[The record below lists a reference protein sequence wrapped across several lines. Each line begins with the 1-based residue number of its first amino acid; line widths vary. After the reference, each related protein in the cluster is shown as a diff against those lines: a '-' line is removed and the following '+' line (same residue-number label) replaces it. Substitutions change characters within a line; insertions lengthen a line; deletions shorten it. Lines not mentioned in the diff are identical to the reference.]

1 MPLTLLLGPANCGK
15 VAQLFDRFAEQV
27 DAGAAPTLVVPTR
40 PDVELAERDLLARR
54 SAVLGGMIG
63 TFEDLFER
71 VLERCGEPSAALAT
85 LPRRLVLEQ
94 VVREAGLDQLAAPSR
109 FAGFVDGLGRMF
121 NDLAGSAPPQL
132 LERRLAAFAEPGRR
146 LELAVL
152 HGAFRARL
160 AELGIR
166 DRAGGHGR
174 AAELLETRLEAWD
187 DSPVFAYG
195 FEDMSGVQLAALRA
209 LAARCPV
216 MVSLPYEPGRPALAA
231 VRPAVAALTDGP
243 HELVE
248 LPPADHVD
256 SPTLRHL
263 ERTLFDERDA
273 PPPPER
279 DGAIVLLEACGV
291 RGVADQ
297 VAFEALGLIRRG
309 VAAEQIAVLAAD
321 TGRWRL
327 ALESAFAALGV
338 PVDVDAQVGLGET
351 AFGQALLGLLRFA
364 WFDGDRADLFRFLRS
379 PFSGV
384 PRATVDYAEGR
395 LRGRG
400 ALRHDEVQG
409 LLEELDY
416 ARLLAA
422 PDRLAASGDP
432 AAAVGDQLRR
442 MSASAAGLTANRLN
456 GAGEAHAAALRATL
470 RTLEQLAGVVGLGLE
485 PLDRAGVA
493 GQLER
498 TVFRPYNG
506 GAGRVQALDLRRART
521 RRFQAVFVL
530 GLEEGGLPGPA
541 RENPFLSGDEA
552 AALGVSRLDPLE
564 RDRHLFYT
572 AVTRPW
578 RQLFLCRQAADED
591 GRLLEPSPFLEDV
604 VRSVGEDGVE
614 LRRRAIGDLTHPLDQ
629 APSER
634 ERQRALARELRT
646 RPDWAAAVADHHGWT
661 RKLERARL
669 AYRRRPQLRN
679 ATVLAALAAQERF
692 SVTELEKFAECSSAW
707 FVERFLQPGEIDYQ
721 FGPKETGS
729 VAHATLHKF
738 HERMPS
744 ELGVERLTE
753 HELPAA
759 VELMRR
765 CLQDSLGGVRI
776 PAGVAGRAQI
786 RRLERD
792 LEGFLASEATFD
804 SPLVPRDYEVRFG
817 TKTSRPD
824 LQQGLRLDGFAV
836 SGTIDRIDRDPGMSA
851 RGAVWDYKTGK
862 GARSAKQIETERKL
876 QLPLYI
882 LVARDMLGIEPVA
895 GLYRALGGE
904 RRARGMAVEGEMDG
918 VMAND
923 RMQPELFWA
932 QVDRAVG
939 YANDI
944 VARIRSGAVLHDP
957 ISGSCPEWCLRQAGG
972 ICRVAK

>member
-1 MPLTLLLGPANCGK
+1 M
-15 VAQLFDRFAEQV
+15 
-27 DAGAAPTLVVPTR
+27 
-40 PDVELAERDLLARR
+40 
-54 SAVLGGMIG
+54 
-63 TFEDLFER
+63 
-71 VLERCGEPSAALAT
+71 
-85 LPRRLVLEQ
+85 
-94 VVREAGLDQLAAPSR
+94 
-109 FAGFVDGLGRMF
+109 
-121 NDLAGSAPPQL
+121 
-132 LERRLAAFAEPGRR
+132 
-146 LELAVL
+146 
-152 HGAFRARL
+152 
-160 AELGIR
+160 
-166 DRAGGHGR
+166 
-174 AAELLETRLEAWD
+174 
-187 DSPVFAYG
+187 
-195 FEDMSGVQLAALRA
+195 
-209 LAARCPV
+209 
-216 MVSLPYEPGRPALAA
+216 
-231 VRPAVAALTDGP
+231 
-243 HELVE
+243 
-248 LPPADHVD
+248 
-256 SPTLRHL
+256 
-263 ERTLFDERDA
+263 
-273 PPPPER
+273 
-279 DGAIVLLEACGV
+279 
-291 RGVADQ
+291 
-297 VAFEALGLIRRG
+297 
-309 VAAEQIAVLAAD
+309 
-321 TGRWRL
+321 
-327 ALESAFAALGV
+327 
-338 PVDVDAQVGLGET
+338 
-351 AFGQALLGLLRFA
+351 
-364 WFDGDRADLFRFLRS
+364 
-379 PFSGV
+379 
-384 PRATVDYAEGR
+384 
-395 LRGRG
+395 
-400 ALRHDEVQG
+400 
-409 LLEELDY
+409 
-416 ARLLAA
+416 
-422 PDRLAASGDP
+422 
-432 AAAVGDQLRR
+432 
-442 MSASAAGLTANRLN
+442 
-456 GAGEAHAAALRATL
+456 
-470 RTLEQLAGVVGLGLE
+470 
-485 PLDRAGVA
+485 
-493 GQLER
+493 
-498 TVFRPYNG
+498 
-506 GAGRVQALDLRRART
+506 
-521 RRFQAVFVL
+521 
-530 GLEEGGLPGPA
+530 
-541 RENPFLSGDEA
+541 
-552 AALGVSRLDPLE
+552 
-564 RDRHLFYT
+564 
-572 AVTRPW
+572 
-578 RQLFLCRQAADED
+578 
-591 GRLLEPSPFLEDV
+591 
-604 VRSVGEDGVE
+604 RSVGEDGVE
-614 LRRRAIGDLTHPLDQ
+614 LRRRAIGDLTHPLEQ

-679 ATVLAALAAQERF
+679 AAVLAALAAQERF

-817 TKTSRPD
+817 TKTSQPD

>member
-121 NDLAGSAPPQL
+121 NDLAGSAPPEL

-564 RDRHLFYT
+564 RDRHLLYT

-604 VRSVGEDGVE
+604 VRSVGEDGVQ

>member
-63 TFEDLFER
+63 TFEDLYER

-121 NDLAGSAPPQL
+121 NDLAGSAPPEL
-132 LERRLAAFAEPGRR
+132 LERRLAAFAEPGRG

-187 DSPVFAYG
+187 DSPVFTYG

-231 VRPAVAALTDGP
+231 VRPSVAALTEGP

-248 LPPADHVD
+248 LPAADHVD
-256 SPTLRHL
+256 SRTLRHL

-297 VAFEALGLIRRG
+297 VAFEALGL
-309 VAAEQIAVLAAD
+309 
-321 TGRWRL
+321 
-327 ALESAFAALGV
+327 

-384 PRATVDYAEGR
+384 PRATADYAEGR

-400 ALRHDEVQG
+400 ALRHDKVQG

-442 MSASAAGLTANRLN
+442 MSASAAGLTANRLT

-470 RTLEQLAGVVGLGLE
+470 RTLEQLAGV
-485 PLDRAGVA
+485 
-493 GQLER
+493 
-498 TVFRPYNG
+498 Y
-506 GAGRVQALDLRRART
+506 
-521 RRFQAVFVL
+521 
-530 GLEEGGLPGPA
+530 
-541 RENPFLSGDEA
+541 
-552 AALGVSRLDPLE
+552 
-564 RDRHLFYT
+564 
-572 AVTRPW
+572 
-578 RQLFLCRQAADED
+578 
-591 GRLLEPSPFLEDV
+591 
-604 VRSVGEDGVE
+604 
-614 LRRRAIGDLTHPLDQ
+614 
-629 APSER
+629 
-634 ERQRALARELRT
+634 
-646 RPDWAAAVADHHGWT
+646 
-661 RKLERARL
+661 
-669 AYRRRPQLRN
+669 
-679 ATVLAALAAQERF
+679 
-692 SVTELEKFAECSSAW
+692 
-707 FVERFLQPGEIDYQ
+707 
-721 FGPKETGS
+721 
-729 VAHATLHKF
+729 
-738 HERMPS
+738 
-744 ELGVERLTE
+744 
-753 HELPAA
+753 
-759 VELMRR
+759 
-765 CLQDSLGGVRI
+765 
-776 PAGVAGRAQI
+776 
-786 RRLERD
+786 
-792 LEGFLASEATFD
+792 
-804 SPLVPRDYEVRFG
+804 
-817 TKTSRPD
+817 
-824 LQQGLRLDGFAV
+824 
-836 SGTIDRIDRDPGMSA
+836 
-851 RGAVWDYKTGK
+851 
-862 GARSAKQIETERKL
+862 
-876 QLPLYI
+876 
-882 LVARDMLGIEPVA
+882 
-895 GLYRALGGE
+895 
-904 RRARGMAVEGEMDG
+904 
-918 VMAND
+918 
-923 RMQPELFWA
+923 
-932 QVDRAVG
+932 
-939 YANDI
+939 
-944 VARIRSGAVLHDP
+944 
-957 ISGSCPEWCLRQAGG
+957 
-972 ICRVAK
+972 

>member
-1 MPLTLLLGPANCGK
+1 
-15 VAQLFDRFAEQV
+15 
-27 DAGAAPTLVVPTR
+27 
-40 PDVELAERDLLARR
+40 
-54 SAVLGGMIG
+54 
-63 TFEDLFER
+63 
-71 VLERCGEPSAALAT
+71 
-85 LPRRLVLEQ
+85 
-94 VVREAGLDQLAAPSR
+94 
-109 FAGFVDGLGRMF
+109 
-121 NDLAGSAPPQL
+121 
-132 LERRLAAFAEPGRR
+132 
-146 LELAVL
+146 
-152 HGAFRARL
+152 
-160 AELGIR
+160 
-166 DRAGGHGR
+166 
-174 AAELLETRLEAWD
+174 
-187 DSPVFAYG
+187 
-195 FEDMSGVQLAALRA
+195 
-209 LAARCPV
+209 
-216 MVSLPYEPGRPALAA
+216 
-231 VRPAVAALTDGP
+231 
-243 HELVE
+243 
-248 LPPADHVD
+248 
-256 SPTLRHL
+256 
-263 ERTLFDERDA
+263 
-273 PPPPER
+273 
-279 DGAIVLLEACGV
+279 
-291 RGVADQ
+291 
-297 VAFEALGLIRRG
+297 
-309 VAAEQIAVLAAD
+309 
-321 TGRWRL
+321 
-327 ALESAFAALGV
+327 
-338 PVDVDAQVGLGET
+338 
-351 AFGQALLGLLRFA
+351 
-364 WFDGDRADLFRFLRS
+364 
-379 PFSGV
+379 
-384 PRATVDYAEGR
+384 
-395 LRGRG
+395 
-400 ALRHDEVQG
+400 
-409 LLEELDY
+409 
-416 ARLLAA
+416 
-422 PDRLAASGDP
+422 
-432 AAAVGDQLRR
+432 
-442 MSASAAGLTANRLN
+442 
-456 GAGEAHAAALRATL
+456 
-470 RTLEQLAGVVGLGLE
+470 
-485 PLDRAGVA
+485 
-493 GQLER
+493 
-498 TVFRPYNG
+498 VFRPYNG

-578 RQLFLCRQAADED
+578 RHLFLCRQAADED

>member
-121 NDLAGSAPPQL
+121 NDLAGSAPPEL

-564 RDRHLFYT
+564 RDRHLLYT

-692 SVTELEKFAECSSAW
+692 SVTELEKFSECSSAW

>member
-121 NDLAGSAPPQL
+121 NDLAGSAPPEL

-231 VRPAVAALTDGP
+231 VRPAVAALTEGP

-248 LPPADHVD
+248 LPPGDHVD
-256 SPTLRHL
+256 SPALRHL

-279 DGAIVLLEACGV
+279 DGSIVLLEACGV

-297 VAFEALGLIRRG
+297 VAFEALALIRQG
-309 VAAEQIAVLAAD
+309 IAAEQIAVLATD

-422 PDRLAASGDP
+422 PDRLAAP
-432 AAAVGDQLRR
+432 A
-442 MSASAAGLTANRLN
+442 
-456 GAGEAHAAALRATL
+456 
-470 RTLEQLAGVVGLGLE
+470 
-485 PLDRAGVA
+485 
-493 GQLER
+493 
-498 TVFRPYNG
+498 
-506 GAGRVQALDLRRART
+506 
-521 RRFQAVFVL
+521 
-530 GLEEGGLPGPA
+530 
-541 RENPFLSGDEA
+541 
-552 AALGVSRLDPLE
+552 
-564 RDRHLFYT
+564 
-572 AVTRPW
+572 
-578 RQLFLCRQAADED
+578 
-591 GRLLEPSPFLEDV
+591 
-604 VRSVGEDGVE
+604 
-614 LRRRAIGDLTHPLDQ
+614 I
-629 APSER
+629 
-634 ERQRALARELRT
+634 
-646 RPDWAAAVADHHGWT
+646 
-661 RKLERARL
+661 
-669 AYRRRPQLRN
+669 RRRPW
-679 ATVLAALAAQERF
+679 ATSCAA
-692 SVTELEKFAECSSAW
+692 
-707 FVERFLQPGEIDYQ
+707 
-721 FGPKETGS
+721 
-729 VAHATLHKF
+729 
-738 HERMPS
+738 
-744 ELGVERLTE
+744 
-753 HELPAA
+753 
-759 VELMRR
+759 
-765 CLQDSLGGVRI
+765 
-776 PAGVAGRAQI
+776 
-786 RRLERD
+786 
-792 LEGFLASEATFD
+792 
-804 SPLVPRDYEVRFG
+804 
-817 TKTSRPD
+817 
-824 LQQGLRLDGFAV
+824 
-836 SGTIDRIDRDPGMSA
+836 
-851 RGAVWDYKTGK
+851 
-862 GARSAKQIETERKL
+862 
-876 QLPLYI
+876 
-882 LVARDMLGIEPVA
+882 
-895 GLYRALGGE
+895 
-904 RRARGMAVEGEMDG
+904 
-918 VMAND
+918 
-923 RMQPELFWA
+923 
-932 QVDRAVG
+932 
-939 YANDI
+939 
-944 VARIRSGAVLHDP
+944 
-957 ISGSCPEWCLRQAGG
+957 
-972 ICRVAK
+972 

>member
-15 VAQLFDRFAEQV
+15 VAQLLDRFAEQV

-71 VLERCGEPSAALAT
+71 VLERCGEPSATLAT

-109 FAGFVDGLGRMF
+109 FAGFGDGLGRMF
-121 NDLAGSAPPQL
+121 NDLAGSAPPEL

-166 DRAGGHGR
+166 ERAGGHGR
-174 AAELLETRLEAWD
+174 AAELLETRLEGWD

-209 LAARCPV
+209 LAALCPV

-231 VRPAVAALTDGP
+231 VRPAVAALTEGP

-256 SPTLRHL
+256 SPALRHL

-279 DGAIVLLEACGV
+279 DGAIVLLEACGM

-297 VAFEALGLIRRG
+297 VAFEALSLIRHG
-309 VAAEQIAVLAAD
+309 VAAEQIAVLATD
-321 TGRWRL
+321 TSRWRL
-327 ALESAFAALGV
+327 ALESAFATLGV

-351 AFGQALLGLLRFA
+351 AFGQALMGLLRFA

-416 ARLLAA
+416 ARL
-422 PDRLAASGDP
+422 
-432 AAAVGDQLRR
+432 
-442 MSASAAGLTANRLN
+442 
-456 GAGEAHAAALRATL
+456 RATL
-470 RTLEQLAGVVGLGLE
+470 RTLEQLAGLVGLGLE
-485 PLDRAGVA
+485 PLDRAGVS

-530 GLEEGGLPGPA
+530 GLEEGGLPGPT
-541 RENPFLSGDEA
+541 RENPFLSGEEA
-552 AALGVSRLDPLE
+552 GALGVNRLDPLE

-578 RQLFLCRQAADED
+578 RHLFLCRQAADED

-604 VRSVGEDGVE
+604 VRSFGEDGVE
-614 LRRRAIGDLTHPLDQ
+614 RRRRAIGDLTHPLEQ

-692 SVTELEKFAECSSAW
+692 SVTEVAKFAECSSAW

-721 FGPKETGS
+721 
-729 VAHATLHKF
+729 
-738 HERMPS
+738 
-744 ELGVERLTE
+744 
-753 HELPAA
+753 
-759 VELMRR
+759 
-765 CLQDSLGGVRI
+765 
-776 PAGVAGRAQI
+776 
-786 RRLERD
+786 
-792 LEGFLASEATFD
+792 
-804 SPLVPRDYEVRFG
+804 
-817 TKTSRPD
+817 
-824 LQQGLRLDGFAV
+824 
-836 SGTIDRIDRDPGMSA
+836 
-851 RGAVWDYKTGK
+851 
-862 GARSAKQIETERKL
+862 
-876 QLPLYI
+876 
-882 LVARDMLGIEPVA
+882 
-895 GLYRALGGE
+895 
-904 RRARGMAVEGEMDG
+904 
-918 VMAND
+918 
-923 RMQPELFWA
+923 
-932 QVDRAVG
+932 
-939 YANDI
+939 
-944 VARIRSGAVLHDP
+944 
-957 ISGSCPEWCLRQAGG
+957 
-972 ICRVAK
+972 

>member
-121 NDLAGSAPPQL
+121 NDLAGSAPPEL

-564 RDRHLFYT
+564 RDRHLLYT

>member
-121 NDLAGSAPPQL
+121 NDLAGSAPPEL

-564 RDRHLFYT
+564 RDRHLLYT

-591 GRLLEPSPFLEDV
+591 GRLLEPSPFLDDV
-604 VRSVGEDGVE
+604 VRSVGEDGVQ

>member
-15 VAQLFDRFAEQV
+15 VAQLFDRFAEQI

-109 FAGFVDGLGRMF
+109 FSGFVDGLGRMF
-121 NDLAGSAPPQL
+121 NDLAGSAPPEL

-231 VRPAVAALTDGP
+231 VRPAVAALTEGP

-256 SPTLRHL
+256 SPALRHL

-279 DGAIVLLEACGV
+279 DGSMVLLEACGM

-297 VAFEALGLIRRG
+297 VAFEALALIRQG
-309 VAAEQIAVLAAD
+309 IAAEQIAVLATD

-327 ALESAFAALGV
+327 ALESAFAALDV

-422 PDRLAASGDP
+422 PDRLAGSGDP

-442 MSASAAGLTANRLN
+442 MSASVAGLTANRLN

-506 GAGRVQALDLRRART
+506 CAGRVQALDLRRART

-578 RQLFLCRQAADED
+578 RHLFLCRQAADED

-614 LRRRAIGDLTHPLDQ
+614 RRRRAIGDLTHPLEQ

-944 VARIRSGAVLHDP
+944 VARIRSGAVHHDP

>member
-121 NDLAGSAPPQL
+121 NDLAGSAPPEL

-297 VAFEALGLIRRG
+297 VAFEPLGLIRRG

-564 RDRHLFYT
+564 RDRHLLYT

>member
-121 NDLAGSAPPQL
+121 NDLAGSAPPEL
-132 LERRLAAFAEPGRR
+132 LERRLAAFAEPGRG

-187 DSPVFAYG
+187 DSPVFTYG

-231 VRPAVAALTDGP
+231 VRPAVAALTEGP

-248 LPPADHVD
+248 LPAADHVD
-256 SPTLRHL
+256 SRTLRHL

-309 VAAEQIAVLAAD
+309 IAAEQIAVLATD

-327 ALESAFAALGV
+327 ALESAFSALGV

-384 PRATVDYAEGR
+384 PRATADYAEGR

-442 MSASAAGLTANRLN
+442 MSASAAGLTANRLT

-552 AALGVSRLDPLE
+552 GALGVSRLDPLE

-578 RQLFLCRQAADED
+578 RHLFLCRQAADED

-604 VRSVGEDGVE
+604 VRSVGEDGVD
-614 LRRRAIGDLTHPLDQ
+614 LRRRAIGDLTHPLEQ

-646 RPDWAAAVADHHGWT
+646 RPDWAAAVADRHGWT

-753 HELPAA
+753 HQLPAA

-792 LEGFLASEATFD
+792 LEGFVASEATFD

-904 RRARGMAVEGEMDG
+904 RRARGMAVEGEMEG

-939 YANDI
+939 YANEI
-944 VARIRSGAVLHDP
+944 VARIRSGAVHHDP

>member
-121 NDLAGSAPPQL
+121 NDLAGSAPPEL

-231 VRPAVAALTDGP
+231 VRPAVAALTEGP

-256 SPTLRHL
+256 SPALRHL

-279 DGAIVLLEACGV
+279 DGSIVLLEACGV

-297 VAFEALGLIRRG
+297 VAFEALALIRQG
-309 VAAEQIAVLAAD
+309 IAAEQIAVLATD

-422 PDRLAASGDP
+422 PDRLAGSGDP

-442 MSASAAGLTANRLN
+442 MSASVAGLTANRLN

-541 RENPFLSGDEA
+541 RENPFLSGEEA
-552 AALGVSRLDPLE
+552 GSAGRQPA
-564 RDRHLFYT
+564 
-572 AVTRPW
+572 RPAGA
-578 RQLFLCRQAADED
+578 R
-591 GRLLEPSPFLEDV
+591 PSPL
-604 VRSVGEDGVE
+604 
-614 LRRRAIGDLTHPLDQ
+614 L
-629 APSER
+629 
-634 ERQRALARELRT
+634 
-646 RPDWAAAVADHHGWT
+646 HG
-661 RKLERARL
+661 RHAS
-669 AYRRRPQLRN
+669 
-679 ATVLAALAAQERF
+679 LAAP
-692 SVTELEKFAECSSAW
+692 VP
-707 FVERFLQPGEIDYQ
+707 VPPG
-721 FGPKETGS
+721 
-729 VAHATLHKF
+729 
-738 HERMPS
+738 
-744 ELGVERLTE
+744 
-753 HELPAA
+753 
-759 VELMRR
+759 RR
-765 CLQDSLGGVRI
+765 
-776 PAGVAGRAQI
+776 
-786 RRLERD
+786 
-792 LEGFLASEATFD
+792 
-804 SPLVPRDYEVRFG
+804 
-817 TKTSRPD
+817 
-824 LQQGLRLDGFAV
+824 
-836 SGTIDRIDRDPGMSA
+836 
-851 RGAVWDYKTGK
+851 
-862 GARSAKQIETERKL
+862 
-876 QLPLYI
+876 
-882 LVARDMLGIEPVA
+882 
-895 GLYRALGGE
+895 
-904 RRARGMAVEGEMDG
+904 
-918 VMAND
+918 
-923 RMQPELFWA
+923 
-932 QVDRAVG
+932 
-939 YANDI
+939 
-944 VARIRSGAVLHDP
+944 
-957 ISGSCPEWCLRQAGG
+957 
-972 ICRVAK
+972 

>member
-1 MPLTLLLGPANCGK
+1 
-15 VAQLFDRFAEQV
+15 
-27 DAGAAPTLVVPTR
+27 
-40 PDVELAERDLLARR
+40 
-54 SAVLGGMIG
+54 
-63 TFEDLFER
+63 
-71 VLERCGEPSAALAT
+71 
-85 LPRRLVLEQ
+85 
-94 VVREAGLDQLAAPSR
+94 VVREAELEALAGPAR
-109 FAGFVDGLGRMF
+109 FGGFVDGLARVF
-121 NDLAGSAPPQL
+121 DDLAGSAPPQRL
-132 LERRLAAFAEPGRR
+132 DRRLDGFGTAGRR
-146 LELAVL
+146 AELVSL
-152 HGAFRARL
+152 HRAYTARL

-166 DRAGGHGR
+166 DRAGSHGH
-174 AAELLETRLEAWD
+174 AAGLLESRLDAWD
-187 DSPVFAYG
+187 GSPLFAYG

-231 VRPAVAALTDGP
+231 VRPAVAALTEGP

-248 LPPADHVD
+248 LPPADHID
-256 SPTLRHL
+256 SPALRHL
-263 ERTLFDERDA
+263 ERTLFDEREA

-279 DGAIVLLEACGV
+279 DGSIVLLEACGV
-291 RGVADQ
+291 RGVAAQ
-297 VAFEALGLIRRG
+297 VAFEALALIRQG
-309 VAAEQIAVLAAD
+309 IAAEQIAVLATD

-327 ALESAFAALGV
+327 ALESAFAALAV
-338 PVDVDAQVGLGET
+338 PIDVDAQVGLGET

-422 PDRLAASGDP
+422 PDRLAASGDA
-432 AAAVGDQLRR
+432 AAAVADQLRR
-442 MSASAAGLTANRLN
+442 MSASVAGLTANRLN
-456 GAGEAHAAALRATL
+456 GAGEAHVAALRATL
-470 RTLEQLAGVVGLGLE
+470 RTLEQLVGVVGLGLE
-485 PLDRAGVA
+485 PLDRSGVA

-541 RENPFLSGDEA
+541 RENPFLSADEA
-552 AALGVSRLDPLE
+552 GALGVSRLDPLE

-578 RQLFLCRQAADED
+578 RHLFLCRQAADED

-604 VRSVGEDGVE
+604 VRSVGQDGIE
-614 LRRRAIGDLTHPLDQ
+614 LRRRAIGDLTHPLQQ

-646 RPDWAAAVADHHGWT
+646 RPDWAAAVADRHGWR

-817 TKTSRPD
+817 TKTSQPN
-824 LQQGLRLDGFAV
+824 LQPGLRLDGFAV

-904 RRARGMAVEGEMDG
+904 RRVRGMAVEGEIDG

-923 RMQPELFWA
+923 RLQPELFWA

-944 VARIRSGAVLHDP
+944 VARIRSGAVHHDP

>member
-1 MPLTLLLGPANCGK
+1 
-15 VAQLFDRFAEQV
+15 
-27 DAGAAPTLVVPTR
+27 
-40 PDVELAERDLLARR
+40 
-54 SAVLGGMIG
+54 
-63 TFEDLFER
+63 
-71 VLERCGEPSAALAT
+71 
-85 LPRRLVLEQ
+85 
-94 VVREAGLDQLAAPSR
+94 
-109 FAGFVDGLGRMF
+109 
-121 NDLAGSAPPQL
+121 
-132 LERRLAAFAEPGRR
+132 
-146 LELAVL
+146 
-152 HGAFRARL
+152 
-160 AELGIR
+160 
-166 DRAGGHGR
+166 
-174 AAELLETRLEAWD
+174 
-187 DSPVFAYG
+187 
-195 FEDMSGVQLAALRA
+195 
-209 LAARCPV
+209 
-216 MVSLPYEPGRPALAA
+216 
-231 VRPAVAALTDGP
+231 
-243 HELVE
+243 
-248 LPPADHVD
+248 
-256 SPTLRHL
+256 
-263 ERTLFDERDA
+263 
-273 PPPPER
+273 
-279 DGAIVLLEACGV
+279 
-291 RGVADQ
+291 
-297 VAFEALGLIRRG
+297 
-309 VAAEQIAVLAAD
+309 
-321 TGRWRL
+321 
-327 ALESAFAALGV
+327 
-338 PVDVDAQVGLGET
+338 VGLGDT
-351 AFGQALLGLLRFA
+351 AFGQALMGLLRFA

-422 PDRLAASGDP
+422 PDRLAAPGDP
-432 AAAVGDQLRR
+432 AAAVSDQLRR
-442 MSASAAGLTANRLN
+442 MSASVAGLTANRLN
-456 GAGEAHAAALRATL
+456 GAGEAHVAALRATL
-470 RTLEQLAGVVGLGLE
+470 LTLEQLAGVVGLGLE

-530 GLEEGGLPGPA
+530 GLEESGLPGPT
-541 RENPFLSGDEA
+541 RENPFLSGEEA
-552 AALGVSRLDPLE
+552 GALGVNRLEPLE

-578 RQLFLCRQAADED
+578 RHLFLCRQAADED

-604 VRSVGEDGVE
+604 VRSVGEDGIE
-614 LRRRAIGDLTHPLDQ
+614 LRRRAIGDLTHPLEQ

-679 ATVLAALAAQERF
+679 AAVLAALAAQERF

-729 VAHATLHKF
+729 VAHSTLHKF

-753 HELPAA
+753 RELPAA

-817 TKTSRPD
+817 TKTSQPN

-904 RRARGMAVEGEMDG
+904 RKVRGMAVEGEMQGG

-923 RMQPELFWA
+923 RMQPELFWE

-939 YANDI
+939 YANEI
-944 VARIRSGAVLHDP
+944 VARIRSGAVRHDP